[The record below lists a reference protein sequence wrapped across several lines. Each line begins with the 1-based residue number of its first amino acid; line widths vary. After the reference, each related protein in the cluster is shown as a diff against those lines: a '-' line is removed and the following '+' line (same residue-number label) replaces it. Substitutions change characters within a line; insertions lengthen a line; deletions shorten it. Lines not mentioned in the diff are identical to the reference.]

1 MDSLLPI
8 EQRVDVDFPSQEIEA
23 DGRVFSYRI
32 AGNGPTLV
40 LLHGIG
46 SGSGS
51 WFHQLHGLAN
61 YFRMIAWDAP
71 GYGRTTPL
79 APEFPDASHYADAL
93 DLFLTSLDI
102 KPDVLLGHSLGAMMA
117 GRYVATYQPSL
128 RALIIADPA
137 NGYGEADAETR
148 SQKMNAR
155 IAMVDELGPDGMAS
169 SRSSNLL
176 SADAS
181 DEAMALVRWNMS
193 QIHPEGY
200 RQATR
205 MLAHGHLMGDAAGY
219 EGPVLVMGGGE
230 DTVTP
235 ETGCRE
241 VAAAFRNTEYRTLAG
256 VGHASYVED
265 PSQFNDMVL
274 DYLDQRD
281 G

>member
-1 MDSLLPI
+1 MDSVLPI
-8 EQRVDVDFPSQEIEA
+8 DQRVDTDFPLQEIA
-23 DGRVFSYRI
+23 AGGRVFSYRTS
-32 AGNGPTLV
+32 GEGPVLV

-51 WFHQLHGLAN
+51 WFHQLHGLADR
-61 YFRMIAWDAP
+61 FRMLAWDAP

-79 APEFPDASHYADAL
+79 VPETPDASDYGDAL
-93 DLFLTSLDI
+93 QVFLTALDVQ
-102 KPDVLLGHSLGAMMA
+102 PDILIGHSLGAMMA
-117 GRYVATYQPSL
+117 GRYVASYQTDL
-128 RALIIADPA
+128 RALILADPA
-137 NGYGEADAETR
+137 NGYGAADEATR
-148 SQKMNAR
+148 LEKMNAR
-155 IAMVDELGPDGMAS
+155 IAMVDELGPQGMAA

-205 MLAHGHLMGDAAGY
+205 MLAHGHLMGDAAKYDGR
-219 EGPVLVMGGGE
+219 VLVMGGSE

-235 ETGCRE
+235 EAGCRE
-241 VAAAFRNTEYRTLAG
+241 VAAAFRNAEYRTLPG
-256 VGHASYVED
+256 VGHASYVEN
-265 PSQFNDMVL
+265 PGQFNDMVL
-274 DYLDQRD
+274 RYLESLN